1 MTEVVGIDATHA
13 NIGQLPPGLQYAG
26 YSTGSP
32 DIRWT
37 PEDWAAHPG
46 ALRIDQDASAS
57 DGTADYL
64 DVERGAATNAEAS
77 SWYRRALMSYRAA
90 TRPGQRAP
98 GFYTSQ
104 SNVTPLVNALI
115 AGGVT
120 SGPKLIIARWD
131 LLATVE
137 DILRITE
144 AAGPF
149 PVVGMQIT
157 NASPLPFDVDLFS
170 AAWLAAVSRLPRPVP
185 PLGEQIRNGLAE
197 ISGDLAELDQL
208 VRRLP

>member
-32 DIRWT
+32 DVRWT

-46 ALRIDQDASAS
+46 ALRIDQNAAAS

-64 DVERGAATNAEAS
+64 DVERGAATNGEAAV
-77 SWYRRALMSYRAA
+77 WYRRALVSYRAA
-90 TRPGQRAP
+90 TRPGQRWP
-98 GFYTSQ
+98 GIYTSL

-131 LLATVE
+131 LDATVE
-137 DILRITE
+137 DILRIAT
-144 AAGPF
+144 ASGPF
-149 PVVGMQIT
+149 PIVGYQIMD
-157 NASPLPFDVDLFS
+157 AGAYDVDLFS
-170 AAWLAAVSRLPRPVP
+170 AAWLANMSRLPAPVP
-185 PLGEQIRNGLAE
+185 SLGAQVRAAV
-197 ISGDLAELDQL
+197 AELVQDGAELRAL
-208 VRRLP
+208 VQRLP

>member
-1 MTEVVGIDATHA
+1 MTEVIGIDATHA

-46 ALRIDQDASAS
+46 ALRICQDAGLT
-57 DGTADYL
+57 DPTADYG
-64 DVERGAATNAEAS
+64 DVERFAGTNADAPGF
-77 SWYRRALMSYRAA
+77 YRRALVSYRAA
-90 TRPGQRAP
+90 TRPGQRWP

-115 AGGVT
+115 SGGVT

-149 PVVGMQIT
+149 PIVGMQII
-157 NASPLPFDVDLFS
+157 NAGAYDVDLFS
-170 AAWLAAVSRLPRPVP
+170 AAWLDAVSRLPRPVP

-208 VRRLP
+208 VKRLP